1 MNLSGKNIILVGF
14 FLVLLGFVLPFLIVL
29 KVVESSF
36 FLNFLSFTASV
47 AGLFLGLIGTAL
59 YVREHK
65 R

>member
-14 FLVLLGFVLPFLIVL
+14 FLVLLGFVLPFLIVV
-29 KVVESSF
+29 KVVESNF

-47 AGLFLGLIGTAL
+47 AGLFLGLIGAAL